1 MDLKYVSSVI
11 MQHTIGIIGNGFVG
25 KATKL
30 LFHNAKSLIYDINPE
45 LCEPKG
51 LTLYD
56 LLKQCSVIFIC
67 VPTPM
72 GKDGECSLTY
82 VDSVYQA
89 LLGAGLKQSGNIV
102 VLRSTVPSGTS
113 DKYGFC
119 FMPEYLTEANWR
131 EDVLSTTKVFLGLPK
146 DIISNQAIKNKV
158 TSMFEDMMNSMAYD
172 RRLQLIV
179 GEPLTYEL
187 QKTFC
192 NAFLATKVGF
202 CNEFKNYCDTLNPD
216 LPKGV
221 IYGNVVNSLR
231 HDSRLGNSHF
241 RVPGPDGKYGFG
253 GTCFPKDIHSL
264 EHQMKVASVSSP
276 IISAV
281 ISRNENIDRSGK
293 DWLKDKGRATI

>member
-1 MDLKYVSSVI
+1 

-30 LFHNAKSLIYDINPE
+30 LFHNAKSLVYDIDPE

-51 LTLYD
+51 LTLNE
-56 LLKQCSVIFIC
+56 LLDKCLVVFIC

-72 GKDGECSLTY
+72 GKDGECCLTY
-82 VDSVYQA
+82 VDSVYNA
-89 LLGAGLKQSGNIV
+89 LLDAGLKQSGNIV
-102 VLRSTVPSGTS
+102 VLRSTVPAGTS

-119 FMPEYLTEANWR
+119 FMPEYLTESNWR
-131 EDVLSTTKVFLGLPK
+131 DDVVSTTQVFLGLSK
-146 DIISNQAIKNKV
+146 DIMTNEAIYNEVKN
-158 TSMFEDMMNSMAYD
+158 MFEDMLFRYD
-172 RRLQLIV
+172 RQRKLIV
-179 GEPLTYEL
+179 GEPLIYEL

-202 CNEFKNYCDTLNPD
+202 CNEFKNYCDTLNSD
-216 LPKGV
+216 LANGV
-221 IYGNVVNSLR
+221 LYNNVVNSLR

-241 RVPGPDGKYGFG
+241 KVPGPDGQYGFG

-264 EHQMKVASVSSP
+264 EHQMKAASLSSP

-281 ISRNENIDRSGK
+281 ITRNETMDRPSK
-293 DWLKDKGRATI
+293 DWLKDKGRAAI